1 MVWAL
6 SLSTM
11 KLSPHSLTPVLL
23 VPAFEVWLN
32 SVTWKGP

>member
-11 KLSPHSLTPVLL
+11 KLSPHRLTPALL
-23 VPAFEVWLN
+23 VSAFEVWLN
-32 SVTWKGP
+32 SVTWEGP